1 MLFCLIHYSP
11 STKKNNVKYKFQVLY
26 ENRVLEL
33 VPLSNKT
40 KSLVFKR
47 KTSQL
52 YQDSKV
58 LYVHCLVN
66 MCELVHSVGNL
77 ASLII
82 FFSCFEDYKNESLI
96 SLGEVGSMNHTMPS
110 ILIKDQIFRDVI
122 HHEISQQIFP
132 MSFYVS
138 FPSSYD

>member
-1 MLFCLIHYSP
+1 MLFFLIHCSP
-11 STKKNNVKYKFQVLY
+11 STKKKNNVNYKFQVLY

-52 YQDSKV
+52 YQDLKV

-66 MCELVHSVGNL
+66 ICELMHSVGNL

-82 FFSCFEDYKNESLI
+82 LLSCFGDYKNESLI
-96 SLGEVGSMNHTMPS
+96 SLGEVDYMNHTMPS
-110 ILIKDQIFRDVI
+110 I
-122 HHEISQQIFP
+122 
-132 MSFYVS
+132 
-138 FPSSYD
+138 